1 MQNDIPSLEDVKSH
15 FDHWRATRPKR
26 CKTPSFLWDKVKP
39 IIGHYS
45 LTSITQA
52 LRINSGQIKQHVQ
65 SDDGMQFV
73 DISDSLTPFFANPAT
88 DNKPA
93 PVDQDKA
100 LTVSIEMRRATGEV
114 LNINALPMTS
124 LREVVT
130 QFIG

>member
-1 MQNDIPSLEDVKSH
+1 MQNEIPSLEGVKSH

-26 CKTPSFLWDKVKP
+26 CKTPSFLWDKVRP
-39 IIGHYS
+39 LIGHYS

-73 DISDSLTPFFANPAT
+73 DVSDSFAPSFAIPAT

-93 PVDQDKA
+93 PVVQDKV

-114 LNINALPMTS
+114 LNINALPLTS

>member
-52 LRINSGQIKQHVQ
+52 LRINSGQIAASH
-65 SDDGMQFV
+65 GE
-73 DISDSLTPFFANPAT
+73 A
-88 DNKPA
+88 KP
-93 PVDQDKA
+93 
-100 LTVSIEMRRATGEV
+100 RASS
-114 LNINALPMTS
+114 P
-124 LREVVT
+124 R
-130 QFIG
+130 